1 MCGEGLSLLG
11 EKWRFGMQREACELW
26 EPTRG
31 NPPSTEQSSASRHP
45 LLLHGFMANAAF
57 MTLSSSFCSFQIL
70 TQLTGGPFM
79 AATLWLVPGIALPLL
94 SKYLFLAD
102 PIVPGRC
109 NTRVVHK
116 RSCAHRDG
124 ECPICSDI
132 RQKRGQRRLSRRG
145 FRMIWYYRPWIRFC
159 WLFHLQTPD
168 YKRYRP
174 RCWGFVAYWP
184 QMFVIKM
191 KACILYVLDLC
202 ILNCIMNKTVFIL
215 VGLVGRTLR
224 SCYSISWP

>member
-1 MCGEGLSLLG
+1 MCGEGLTLLG

-79 AATLWLVPGIALPLL
+79 AATLWFVHGIALRLL
-94 SKYLFLAD
+94 SKDLFLAD
-102 PIVPGRC
+102 PIIPGRC

-124 ECPICSDI
+124 APSVQISVRNGD
-132 RQKRGQRRLSRRG
+132 KGGLAGVDSG
-145 FRMIWYYRPWIRFC
+145 WYDTTGPEYMFLLTFSFANPW
-159 WLFHLQTPD
+159 L
-168 YKRYRP
+168 
-174 RCWGFVAYWP
+174 
-184 QMFVIKM
+184 
-191 KACILYVLDLC
+191 
-202 ILNCIMNKTVFIL
+202 
-215 VGLVGRTLR
+215 
-224 SCYSISWP
+224 